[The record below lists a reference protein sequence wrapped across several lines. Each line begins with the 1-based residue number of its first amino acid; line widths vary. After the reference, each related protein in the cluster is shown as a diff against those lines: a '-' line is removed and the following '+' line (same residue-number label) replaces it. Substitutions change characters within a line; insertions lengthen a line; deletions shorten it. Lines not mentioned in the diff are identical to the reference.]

1 MDLSSNVTVNNSK
14 LGLKIVRKVK
24 ERGMKYGEK
33 NKKNIW
39 FNERA

>member
-1 MDLSSNVTVNNSK
+1 MEMDLSSNVTVNNSK

-33 NKKNIW
+33 ANNAPY
-39 FNERA
+39 R